1 MKQKAEEAELRRQLW
16 KQQVRTPRRSC
27 AALLRR
33 LSGPPRS
40 AWEKAR
46 LLQEEE
52 RLRKEEEKKERERER
67 LRKEEEKAA
76 KKAKGS
82 DKSSY
87 ENNLRRLAAE
97 RARPG
102 AIVPKGLFFGPVGEV
117 LGDKVGRCCAPRS
130 SSARVHGS
138 SGNVF
143 RR

>member
-1 MKQKAEEAELRRQLW
+1 MQAEEASKQKAEEAELRRQLW

-40 AWEKAR
+40 ACEKAR

-52 RLRKEEEKKERERER
+52 RLRKEEER
-67 LRKEEEKAA
+67 AA

-82 DKSSY
+82 DSSSF